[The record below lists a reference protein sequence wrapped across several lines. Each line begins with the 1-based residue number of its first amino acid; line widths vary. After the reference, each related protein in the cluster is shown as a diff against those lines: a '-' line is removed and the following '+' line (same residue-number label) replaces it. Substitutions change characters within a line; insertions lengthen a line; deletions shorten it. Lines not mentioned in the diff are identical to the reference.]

1 MGRRDRGRP
10 PAGLLRR
17 PADDAAVAPVRRAAR
32 RPLRPDRH
40 VRGSGHGRHRDLGEP
55 ELGRGGEVTA
65 AVFEN
70 EVVTGAKV
78 RFLPLPGLSGE
89 FALITLD
96 NGHDHT
102 RPSTFGP
109 GGLASL
115 DAALDEIGDHSP
127 APVAIAVTGKPFIF
141 AVGADLSGV
150 PSVTDAA
157 TAREIAE
164 TGHRVFRRLKDSA
177 IPTFAF
183 VNGVALGGGLE
194 LALHCQ
200 FRTIS
205 AGAMVAFPEVFL
217 GLVPGWGGTQLLPNL
232 IGIDPAVT
240 VIVENAQAQNKM
252 TPAPK
257 AAKLGIA
264 DAVLEPADFLERSL
278 EWAVGVLSGSMTVAR
293 PDVDTAAWDDAIARA
308 RQIVAA
314 RTRNASP
321 GAVRAV
327 ELLDLARNGV
337 AGEAFTAGTA
347 AEDDALT
354 DLLMSDP
361 LRASLYSFDLVNK
374 RAKRPAGAP
383 DTSLARTVGKV
394 GVVGAGLMASQ
405 LAMLFVRQLKV
416 PVVLTDIDQARGD
429 KGGAYVHGELD
440 KLAARGRL
448 NQDKLNQLKGLV
460 TGSLSKDVFADAD
473 LVIEAVF
480 EEMSVKQQV
489 FAEVG
494 AVVSPECVL
503 ATNTS
508 ALSVTAM
515 ASELEHPER
524 VVGLHFFNP
533 VAVLPLLE
541 VVRAEQTDDA
551 TLATAFAVGKALKK
565 SCVLVADAPAF
576 VVNRLLTRFLGEV
589 TASVEQ
595 GTPVAVADRALD
607 PLGLP
612 MTPFE
617 LLTLVG
623 PPVALHVAERMHEAF
638 PDRFAVGEGLKRMV
652 ELGKTSVYSEPGV
665 VDPELAGIDAGDS
678 PLTEE
683 QVRADAVNA
692 LAQEI
697 RLMLDEGV
705 VQAVQDIDLCMIL
718 GAGWPF
724 WLGGISPY
732 LDRAG
737 VSTAVIGKR
746 FLPQGIAG
754 LPA

>member
-1 MGRRDRGRP
+1 
-10 PAGLLRR
+10 
-17 PADDAAVAPVRRAAR
+17 
-32 RPLRPDRH
+32 
-40 VRGSGHGRHRDLGEP
+40 
-55 ELGRGGEVTA
+55 VTA
-65 AVFEN
+65 VFDN
-70 EVVTGAKV
+70 EVVTAARV
-78 RFLPLPGLSGE
+78 RYLRVPGLAGE
-89 FALITLD
+89 VALLTLD
-96 NGHDHT
+96 NGLDHT

-115 DAALDEIGDHSP
+115 DAALDEIAAHTP
-127 APVAIAVTGKPFIF
+127 APAAIAVTGKPFVF

-150 PSVTDAA
+150 PSITSADDA
-157 TAREIAE
+157 RQIAE
-164 TGHRVFRRLKDSA
+164 TGHRVFRRLKDST

-183 VNGVALGGGLE
+183 VNGAALGGGLE
-194 LALHCQ
+194 LALHCHH
-200 FRTIS
+200 RTI
-205 AGAMVAFPEVFL
+205 ATTAVVAFPEAFL

-232 IGIDPAVT
+232 VGIDPAVT
-240 VIVENAQAQNKM
+240 VIVENALAQNKV
-252 TPAPK
+252 TPGPR
-257 AAKLGIA
+257 AAQLGIA
-264 DAVLEPADFLERSL
+264 DALFEPADFLERSL
-278 EWAVGVLSGSMTVAR
+278 EWAVGVLTGDVTVSR
-293 PDVDTAAWDDAIARA
+293 PEVDRSAWDDGIARA
-308 RQIVAA
+308 RAIVAG

-321 GAVRAV
+321 GALRTV

-337 AGEAFTAGTA
+337 DGEAFTTGTA
-347 AEDDALT
+347 AEDQALA
-354 DLLMSDP
+354 DLLMSDE

-383 DTSLARTVGKV
+383 DKSLARKVTTV

-405 LAMLFVRQLKV
+405 LALLLVRRLEV
-416 PVVLTDIDQARGD
+416 PVVLTDIDQARVD
-429 KGGAYVHGELD
+429 KGVGYVHTQLEE
-440 KLAARGRL
+440 LAARGRL
-448 NQDKLNQLKGLV
+448 SSDRLNRLRGLV
-460 TGSLSKDVFADAD
+460 TGALDKAAFADAD

-489 FAEVG
+489 FAEVE

-508 ALSVTAM
+508 ALSVSEM
-515 ASELEHPER
+515 ASKLEHPER

-541 VVRAEQTDDA
+541 VVRAERTDDA

-638 PDRFAVGEGLKRMV
+638 PDRFSVGAGLRRMV
-652 ELGKTSVYSEPGV
+652 ELGKSSVYSEPGV
-665 VDPELAGIDAGDS
+665 VDPELEGIDAGDS
-678 PLTEE
+678 PLTAQ
-683 QVRADAVNA
+683 QVCERAVEA

-724 WLGGISPY
+724 WLGGISAH

-737 VSTAVIGKR
+737 VSEKVTGSR
-746 FLPQGIAG
+746 FLPRGVAS

>member
-1 MGRRDRGRP
+1 VTGTRGN
-10 PAGLLRR
+10 A
-17 PADDAAVAPVRRAAR
+17 
-32 RPLRPDRH
+32 
-40 VRGSGHGRHRDLGEP
+40 
-55 ELGRGGEVTA
+55 T
-65 AVFEN
+65 FEN
-70 EVVTGAKV
+70 EVVTAARV
-78 RFLPLPGLSGE
+78 RYLTLPGLSGE
-89 FALITLD
+89 FALITID

-109 GGLASL
+109 GGIASL
-115 DAALDEIGDHSP
+115 DAALDEIAARSP
-127 APVAIAVTGKPFIF
+127 APVAIGVTGKPFIF

-157 TAREIAE
+157 QAREIAE
-164 TGHRVFRRLKDSA
+164 AGHRVFRRLKDSA
-177 IPTFAF
+177 VPTFAF

-194 LALHCQ
+194 LALHCRH
-200 FRTIS
+200 RTIAS
-205 AGAMVAFPEVFL
+205 TATVAFPEVFL

-232 IGIDPAVT
+232 IGIEPAVT
-240 VIVENAQAQNKM
+240 VIVENALAQNKM

-257 AAKLGIA
+257 AAALGIA
-264 DAVLEPADFLERSL
+264 DVVLEPADFLERSL
-278 EWAVGVLSGSMTVAR
+278 EWAVGVVNGEVTVDR
-293 PDVDTAAWDDAIARA
+293 PEVDRSAWDDAIARG
-308 RQIVAA
+308 RSIVEA

-321 GAVRAV
+321 GALRAV
-327 ELLDLARNGV
+327 ELLELARAGV
-337 AGEAFTAGTA
+337 EGNAFTAGTA
-347 AEDDALT
+347 AEDDALA
-354 DLLMSDP
+354 DLLMSDE

-383 DTSLARTVGKV
+383 DKALARKVTKV

-416 PVVLTDIDQARGD
+416 PVVLTDIDQPRVD
-429 KGGAYVHGELD
+429 KGVAYVHGELD
-440 KLAARGRL
+440 KLAQRGRL

-460 TGSLSKDVFADAD
+460 TGSLTKDVFADAD

-489 FAEVG
+489 FAEVE

-508 ALSVTAM
+508 ALSITEM
-515 ASELEHPER
+515 ASKLEHPER

-551 TLATAFAVGKALKK
+551 ALATAFAVGRALKK

-589 TASVEQ
+589 TSAVEQ

-612 MTPFE
+612 MSPFE

-638 PDRFAVGEGLKRMV
+638 PDRFAVGEGLKKMV
-652 ELGKTSVYSEPGV
+652 ELGKSSVYSEPGV
-665 VDPELAGIDAGDS
+665 VDPELAGIDDGDS
-678 PLTEE
+678 PLTED
-683 QVRADAVNA
+683 QVRERAVEA
-692 LAQEI
+692 LAEEI

-705 VQAVQDIDLCMIL
+705 VQAVQDIDLCMLL

-724 WLGGISPY
+724 WLGGISAY
-732 LDRAG
+732 LDRTG
-737 VSTAVIGKR
+737 VSEKVTGRR
-746 FLPQGIAG
+746 FLPPGVAS

>member
-1 MGRRDRGRP
+1 
-10 PAGLLRR
+10 
-17 PADDAAVAPVRRAAR
+17 V
-32 RPLRPDRH
+32 
-40 VRGSGHGRHRDLGEP
+40 S
-55 ELGRGGEVTA
+55 T

-70 EVVTGAKV
+70 EVVTAAHV
-78 RFLPLPGLSGE
+78 RYLRVPGLAGE
-89 FALITLD
+89 IALITLD

-115 DAALDEIGDHSP
+115 DAALDEIASHSP
-127 APVAIAVTGKPFIF
+127 APAAIAVTGKPFIF

-150 PSVTDAA
+150 PSVGSAA
-157 TAREIAE
+157 DAREIAE
-164 TGHRVFRRLKDSA
+164 TGHRVFRRLKDA
-177 IPTFAF
+177 PVPTFAF
-183 VNGVALGGGLE
+183 VNGAALGGGLE
-194 LALHCQ
+194 LALHCSY
-200 FRTIS
+200 RTI
-205 AGAMVAFPEVFL
+205 ATTAVVAFPEVFL

-240 VIVENAQAQNKM
+240 VIVENALAQNTM
-252 TPAPK
+252 TPGPK
-257 AAKLGIA
+257 AATLGIA
-264 DAVLEPADFLERSL
+264 DAVFEPADFLERSL
-278 EWAVGVLSGSMTVAR
+278 EWAAGVLAGDVAVDR
-293 PDVDTAAWDDAIARA
+293 PAVDRSAWDEAISRA
-308 RQIVAA
+308 RGVVRA
-314 RTRNASP
+314 RTRDASP
-321 GAVRAV
+321 GALRAV
-327 ELLDLARNGV
+327 ELLDRARAGV
-337 AGEAFTAGTA
+337 DGDAFTAGTA
-347 AEDDALT
+347 AEDAALA
-354 DLLMSDP
+354 DLLMSDE

-383 DTSLARTVGKV
+383 DKALARTVTKV

-405 LAMLFVRQLKV
+405 LALLLVRRLEV
-416 PVVLTDIDQARGD
+416 PVVLTDIDQARVD
-429 KGGAYVHGELD
+429 KGVGYVHGELD

-448 NQDKLNQLKGLV
+448 SDDARNRLTGLV

-489 FAEVG
+489 FAEVE
-494 AVVSPECVL
+494 AVVSAECVL

-508 ALSVTAM
+508 ALSVTEM
-515 ASELEHPER
+515 AAKLQHPER

-551 TLATAFAVGKALKK
+551 ALATAFAVGKKLKK

-576 VVNRLLTRFLGEV
+576 VVNRLLTRFLGEI
-589 TASVEQ
+589 TSAVEH

-638 PDRFAVGEGLKRMV
+638 PDRFSVGEGLRKMV
-652 ELGKTSVYSEPGV
+652 ELGKSSVYSEPGV
-665 VDPELAGIDAGDS
+665 VDPDLAGIDDGDA
-678 PLTEE
+678 PLEE
-683 QVRADAVNA
+683 AEVRDRALRA
-692 LAQEI
+692 LAEEI
-697 RLMLDEGV
+697 GLMLEEGV
-705 VQAVQDIDLCMIL
+705 VQAVQDVDLCMLL

-724 WLGGISPY
+724 WLGGISPH
-732 LDRAG
+732 LDRTG
-737 VSTAVIGKR
+737 VSEAVRGAR
-746 FLPQGIAG
+746 FLPPGVAS

>member
-1 MGRRDRGRP
+1 M
-10 PAGLLRR
+10 
-17 PADDAAVAPVRRAAR
+17 
-32 RPLRPDRH
+32 
-40 VRGSGHGRHRDLGEP
+40 
-55 ELGRGGEVTA
+55 T

-70 EVVTGAKV
+70 EVVTRALV
-78 RFLPLPGLSGE
+78 RFLALPGLAGE
-89 FALITLD
+89 LALVTLD
-96 NGHDHT
+96 NGQDHT

-115 DAALDEIGDHSP
+115 DAALDEIAAHSP
-127 APVAIAVTGKPFIF
+127 APAAIAVTGKPFVF

-150 PSVTDAA
+150 PSVSDAA
-157 TAREIAE
+157 AARAIAA
-164 TGHRVFRRLKDSA
+164 TGHRVFRRLKDSP

-194 LALHCQ
+194 LALHCRY
-200 FRTIS
+200 RTI
-205 AGAMVAFPEVFL
+205 ATTAAVAFPEVFL

-240 VIVENAQAQNKM
+240 VVVENALAQNAM

-257 AAKLGIA
+257 AARLGIA
-264 DAVLEPADFLERSL
+264 DAVFEPADFLERSL
-278 EWAVGVLSGSMTVAR
+278 EWAAGVLSGAVTVSR
-293 PDVDTAAWDDAIARA
+293 PDVDRSAWDDAIARA
-308 RQIVAA
+308 RAIVAG
-314 RTRNASP
+314 RTRDASP
-321 GAVRAV
+321 GALRAV
-327 ELLDLARNGV
+327 QLLDLARHGV
-337 AGEAFTAGTA
+337 DGEAFPAGTA

-354 DLLMSDP
+354 DLLMSDQ
-361 LRASLYSFDLVNK
+361 LRASLYAFDLVNK
-374 RAKRPAGAP
+374 RARRPAGAP
-383 DTSLARTVGKV
+383 DKALARKVTKV
-394 GVVGAGLMASQ
+394 GVVGAGLMAAQ
-405 LAMLFVRQLKV
+405 LALLLVRRLEV
-416 PVVLTDIDQARGD
+416 PVVLTDVDQARVD
-429 KGGAYVHGELD
+429 KGVGSVHAELA

-448 NQDKLNQLKGLV
+448 SPDALNRLTGLV
-460 TGSLSKDVFADAD
+460 TGSLSKDAFADAD

-480 EEMSVKQQV
+480 EELSVKQQV
-489 FAEVG
+489 FAEVE
-494 AVVSPECVL
+494 AVVSETCVL

-508 ALSVTAM
+508 ALSVTEM
-515 ASELEHPER
+515 ASKLEHPER

-551 TLATAFAVGKALKK
+551 TLATAFAVGKALGK

-576 VVNRLLTRFLGEV
+576 VVNRLLTRFLGEI
-589 TASVEQ
+589 TAAVEQ

-638 PDRFAVGEGLKRMV
+638 PDRFAVGEALRRMV
-652 ELGKTSVYSEPGV
+652 ELGKSSVYSEPGV
-665 VDPELAGIDAGDS
+665 VDPELAGLDAGDA

-683 QVRADAVNA
+683 QVRARAVEA

-705 VQAVQDIDLCMIL
+705 VQAVQDIDLCMLL

-724 WLGGISPY
+724 WLGGISAH
-732 LDRAG
+732 LDRTG
-737 VSTAVIGKR
+737 VSEAVTGRR
-746 FLPQGIAG
+746 FLSRGVAS

>member
-1 MGRRDRGRP
+1 
-10 PAGLLRR
+10 
-17 PADDAAVAPVRRAAR
+17 
-32 RPLRPDRH
+32 
-40 VRGSGHGRHRDLGEP
+40 
-55 ELGRGGEVTA
+55 VT

-70 EVVTGAKV
+70 EVVTRALV
-78 RFLPLPGLSGE
+78 RYLRLPGLSGE

-115 DAALDEIGDHSP
+115 DAALDDIAAHSP
-127 APVAIAVTGKPFIF
+127 APVAIGVTGKPFIF

-150 PSVTDAA
+150 PAVTDAA
-157 TAREIAE
+157 AAREIGE
-164 TGHRVFRRLKDSA
+164 TGHRVFRRLKDASV
-177 IPTFAF
+177 PTFAF

-194 LALHCQ
+194 LALHCRC
-200 FRTIS
+200 RTIS
-205 AGAMVAFPEVFL
+205 AGAAVGFPEVFL

-240 VIVENAQAQNKM
+240 VIVENALAQNKM

-264 DAVLEPADFLERSL
+264 DALFEPADFLERSL
-278 EWAVGVLSGSMTVAR
+278 EWAVGVIGGDVAVAR
-293 PDVDTAAWDDAIARA
+293 PEIDRGAWDGAIERA
-308 RQIVAA
+308 TALVAA

-321 GAVRAV
+321 GALRAV
-327 ELLDLARNGV
+327 ELLDLARAGV
-337 AGEAFTAGTA
+337 DGDAFTAGTA
-347 AEDDALT
+347 AEDDALA
-354 DLLMSDP
+354 DLLMSDE

-383 DTSLARTVGKV
+383 DRSLARTVAKV

-405 LAMLFVRQLKV
+405 LALLFVRRLEV
-416 PVVLTDIDQARGD
+416 PVILTDIDQARVD
-429 KGGAYVHGELD
+429 KGVGYVHGELD

-448 NQDKLNQLKGLV
+448 SGDALNRLKGLV
-460 TGSLSKDVFADAD
+460 TGSLTKDAFADAD

-489 FAEVG
+489 FAEVE
-494 AVVSPECVL
+494 AVVSAECVL

-508 ALSVTAM
+508 APSITEM
-515 ASELEHPER
+515 ASKLEHPER

-551 TLATAFAVGKALKK
+551 TLATAFAVGKTLKK

-589 TASVEQ
+589 TSAVEQ

-612 MTPFE
+612 MSPFD

-638 PDRFAVGEGLKRMV
+638 PDRFSVGKGLRKMV
-652 ELGKTSVYSEPGV
+652 ELGKSSVYSEPGV
-665 VDPELAGIDAGDS
+665 VDPELEGIDAGDT
-678 PLTEE
+678 PLTED
-683 QVRADAVNA
+683 QVRERAVEA

-724 WLGGISPY
+724 WLGGISAY

-737 VSTAVIGKR
+737 VSEEVTGER
-746 FLPQGIAG
+746 FLPRGVAS

>member
-1 MGRRDRGRP
+1 
-10 PAGLLRR
+10 
-17 PADDAAVAPVRRAAR
+17 V
-32 RPLRPDRH
+32 
-40 VRGSGHGRHRDLGEP
+40 S
-55 ELGRGGEVTA
+55 TT
-65 AVFEN
+65 FEN
-70 EVVTGAKV
+70 EVVTAARV
-78 RFLPLPGLSGE
+78 RYLRVPGLAGE
-89 FALITLD
+89 IALVTLD

-115 DAALDEIGDHSP
+115 DAALDEIAAHTP
-127 APVAIAVTGKPFIF
+127 APAAIAVTGKPFVF

-150 PSVTDAA
+150 PAITSAA
-157 TAREIAE
+157 DAREIAE
-164 TGHRVFRRLKDSA
+164 TGHRVFRRLKDST

-183 VNGVALGGGLE
+183 VNGAALGGGLE
-194 LALHCQ
+194 LALHCHH
-200 FRTIS
+200 RTI
-205 AGAMVAFPEVFL
+205 ATTAVVAFPEAFL

-240 VIVENAQAQNKM
+240 VIVENALAQNRV
-252 TPAPK
+252 TPGPR
-257 AAKLGIA
+257 AAQLGIA
-264 DAVLEPADFLERSL
+264 DALFEPADFLERSL
-278 EWAVGVLSGSMTVAR
+278 EWAVGVLTGDGAVSRPEVDRSG
-293 PDVDTAAWDDAIARA
+293 WDDAIARA
-308 RQIVAA
+308 RAIVRA
-314 RTRNASP
+314 RTRDASP
-321 GAVRAV
+321 GALRTV

-337 AGEAFTAGTA
+337 DGEAFTAGTA
-347 AEDDALT
+347 AEDQALA
-354 DLLMSDP
+354 DLLMSDE

-383 DTSLARTVGKV
+383 DRSLARTVTKV

-405 LAMLFVRQLKV
+405 LALLLVRRLEV
-416 PVVLTDIDQARGD
+416 PVVLTDIDRARVD
-429 KGGAYVHGELD
+429 KGVGYVRSQLEE
-440 KLAARGRL
+440 LAARGRL
-448 NQDKLNQLKGLV
+448 SQDRLNRLRGLV
-460 TGSLSKDVFADAD
+460 TGALDKAAFADAD

-489 FAEVG
+489 FAEVE

-508 ALSVTAM
+508 ALSVSEM

-541 VVRAEQTDDA
+541 VVRAERTDDA

-589 TASVEQ
+589 TAAVEQ

-638 PDRFAVGEGLKRMV
+638 PDRFAVGEGLRRMV
-652 ELGKTSVYSEPGV
+652 ELGKSSVYSEPGV
-665 VDPELAGIDAGDS
+665 VDPDLAGIDSGDS
-678 PLTEE
+678 RLTEE
-683 QVRADAVNA
+683 QVRAGAVEA

-705 VQAVQDIDLCMIL
+705 VQAVQDIDLCMVL

-724 WLGGISPY
+724 WLGGISAY

-737 VSTAVIGKR
+737 VSEAVTGQR
-746 FLPQGIAG
+746 FLPRGVAS